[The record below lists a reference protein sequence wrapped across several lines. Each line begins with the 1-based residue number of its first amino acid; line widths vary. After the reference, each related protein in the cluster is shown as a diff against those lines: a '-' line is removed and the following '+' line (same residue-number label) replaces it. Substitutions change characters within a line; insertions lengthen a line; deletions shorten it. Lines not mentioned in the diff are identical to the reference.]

1 VTKPRLVVID
11 DDKDLRET
19 LCAVLHDE
27 GFDVSGFSDATEAI
41 RRIESG
47 LSADLIL
54 LDLMMPIM
62 NGWEFCQYRTT
73 SAALRAVPVVIITAR
88 HGVAPPVG
96 VSEVLL
102 KPFDLDLLSAVIA
115 RALTTG
121 GGWDSQS

>member
-1 VTKPRLVVID
+1 MTKPRLVVID
-11 DDKDLRET
+11 DDKDLRDT
-19 LCAVLHDE
+19 LCHALSDE

-47 LSADLIL
+47 LPADLIL

-62 NGWEFCQYRTT
+62 NGWQFCQYRAT
-73 SAALRAVPVVIITAR
+73 SAALQRVPVVLITAR
-88 HGVAPPVG
+88 HGVAPPAG

-102 KPFDLDLLSAVIA
+102 KPFDLDALSAVIT

-121 GGWDSQS
+121 G

>member
-1 VTKPRLVVID
+1 MTKPRLVVID
-11 DDKDLRET
+11 DDKDLRDT
-19 LCAVLHDE
+19 LCDALSVE

-47 LSADLIL
+47 LPADLIL

-62 NGWEFCQYRTT
+62 NGWQFCQYRAT
-73 SAALRAVPVVIITAR
+73 SAALQRVPMVLITAR
-88 HGVAPPVG
+88 HGVAPPAG

-102 KPFDLDLLSAVIA
+102 KPFDLDALSAVIT

-121 GGWDSQS
+121 G

>member
-1 VTKPRLVVID
+1 MTKPRLVVID
-11 DDKDLRET
+11 DNEDLRDT
-19 LCAVLHDE
+19 LCHTLGVE
-27 GFDVSGFSDATEAI
+27 GFDVSGFSEATEAI

-47 LSADLIL
+47 LPADLIL

-62 NGWEFCQYRTT
+62 NGWEFCQYRAT
-73 SAALRAVPVVIITAR
+73 SAALRRVPVVIITAR

-102 KPFDLDLLSAVIA
+102 KPFDLDVLDAVIA

-121 GGWDSQS
+121 GWDSKA

>member
-1 VTKPRLVVID
+1 MTKPRLVVID
-11 DDKDLRET
+11 DAEDLRDI
-19 LCAVLHDE
+19 LCHILSVE

-47 LSADLIL
+47 LPADLIL

-62 NGWEFCQYRTT
+62 NGWEFCQYRAT
-73 SAALRAVPVVIITAR
+73 SAALRRVPVVIITAR

-102 KPFDLDLLSAVIA
+102 KPFDPDVLSAVIA

-121 GGWDSQS
+121 GWDSKS

>member
-1 VTKPRLVVID
+1 MTKPRLVVID

-19 LCAVLHDE
+19 LCLMLGFE

-47 LSADLIL
+47 LPADLIL

-62 NGWEFCQYRTT
+62 NGWEFCQYRAT
-73 SAALRAVPVVIITAR
+73 SAALRRVPVVVITAR
-88 HGVAPPVG
+88 RGVAPPAG

-102 KPFDLDLLSAVIA
+102 KPFDLDVLSEVIA
-115 RALTTG
+115 RTLTTG
-121 GGWDSQS
+121 G

>member
-1 VTKPRLVVID
+1 MTKPRLVVID
-11 DDKDLRET
+11 DDKDLRDT
-19 LCAVLHDE
+19 LCHALSDE

-47 LSADLIL
+47 LPADLIL

-73 SAALRAVPVVIITAR
+73 SAALRRVPVVIITAR

-102 KPFDLDLLSAVIA
+102 KPFDLDVLSAVIA

-121 GGWDSQS
+121 SG

>member
-1 VTKPRLVVID
+1 MTKPRLVVID
-11 DDKDLRET
+11 DDKDLRDA
-19 LCAVLHDE
+19 LCHMLRVE

-47 LSADLIL
+47 LPADLIL

-62 NGWEFCQYRTT
+62 NGWEFCQYRAT
-73 SAALRAVPVVIITAR
+73 SAALRRVPVVIITAR
-88 HGVAPPVG
+88 HGVVPPVG

-102 KPFDLDLLSAVIA
+102 KPFDLDVLSAVIA

-121 GGWDSQS
+121 GSDSKS